1 MRPVG
6 SSQAVATKVLDV
18 VVGEA
23 LPRSLDAV
31 AACIIVGMADW
42 GRFNCVEEDGIAGR

>member
-1 MRPVG
+1 M
-6 SSQAVATKVLDV
+6 DV

-31 AACIIVGMADW
+31 AACIIVGIGDLA
-42 GRFNCVEEDGIAGR
+42 GFNCVEEDGIAGRRNWMPLRLLLVH